1 MGMSGDFEQAVIDSI
16 LRLSITLPVFES
28 EVLSLENEIIAKTN
42 DAYLKSLFIDQQF
55 IYKFLLLNN
64 CWAE

>member
-1 MGMSGDFEQAVIDSI
+1 MSGDFEQAVIDSI

-55 IYKFLLLNN
+55 IYFLLLNN